1 VVAGQCRQYPS
12 PSVVSLVA
20 ALRRALLWGAQRQV
34 QRVRADKVGLIES
47 SSDGVV
53 GDDSERRNSGPQ
65 YRTPQQVHDEYL
77 EQQAAAWISLNPLS
91 GKLGSRSPRGQTG

>member
-1 VVAGQCRQYPS
+1 M
-12 PSVVSLVA
+12 
-20 ALRRALLWGAQRQV
+20 GAQCQV
-34 QRVRADKVGLIES
+34 QRVRADEVGLIES
-47 SSDGVV
+47 SSDGGVGFVV

-77 EQQAAAWISLNPLS
+77 EQQAAVWISLNPLS